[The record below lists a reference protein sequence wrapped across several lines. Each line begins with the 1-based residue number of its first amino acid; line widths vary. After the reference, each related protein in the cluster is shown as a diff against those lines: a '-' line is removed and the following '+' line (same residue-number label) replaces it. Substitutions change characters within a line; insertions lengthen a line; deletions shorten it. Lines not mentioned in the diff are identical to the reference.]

1 MVDLAR
7 DTKKEKKKKKKKK
20 KGKKKKTPKNLKSGK
35 GRKKKRLH
43 GELERGAVI
52 VILVNAE
59 KGEGEGTKRE
69 RDLFHI
75 RSTVLTTIFFK
86 DLVQAFIST
95 GESTATEQC
104 H

>member
-1 MVDLAR
+1 MLEKSYKAE
-7 DTKKEKKKKKKKK
+7 KE
-20 KGKKKKTPKNLKSGK
+20 GKKKSC
-35 GRKKKRLH
+35 H
-43 GELERGAVI
+43 GEVDSGDVI

-59 KGEGEGTKRE
+59 KGEGEGSKQE

>member
-7 DTKKEKKKKKKKK
+7 DTKKEKKKKIKNSLIKTCSKKVTKRKRKEKK
-20 KGKKKKTPKNLKSGK
+20 SC
-35 GRKKKRLH
+35 H
-43 GELERGAVI
+43 GEVDSGDVI

>member
-7 DTKKEKKKKKKKK
+7 DTKKEKKKKIKNSLRKTCSKKVTKRKRKEKK
-20 KGKKKKTPKNLKSGK
+20 SC
-35 GRKKKRLH
+35 H
-43 GELERGAVI
+43 GEVDSGDVI

-59 KGEGEGTKRE
+59 KGEGEGSKRE